1 MKVYFLLKIID
12 MHDWYLDYSLAIMG
26 TCNIKCNGCKA
37 FSVSKD
43 TLSIKITLGWMQ
55 ATIDN
60 WHAWLIFGL
69 FISDIL
75 LVPIREM
82 IVLFQYIHITNF

>member
-69 FISDIL
+69 FISDI
-75 LVPIREM
+75 PIREM